1 MGKHHQNQID
11 SQGLDKPEQGRR
23 AFLKNMAVVGAGL
36 PLLSCANDAGHDSKS
51 VTLHSRGYT
60 NLIGVS
66 TYSFWHFDRT
76 REDATIENCIE
87 RAARMGFD
95 GVEILK
101 VQMSSLDNAY
111 LMKLKRL
118 ALHAGLPLIGL
129 STHQGF
135 VSPDPE
141 VRKSN
146 IDRTRRQIDI
156 AHKLGIPTIRINTGR
171 WGTIPV
177 FDDLMAN
184 KGIEPVLEGYTEE
197 DGFGWV
203 IDSLEQ
209 LLQMAEEYGVVLGL
223 ENHWGLGR
231 TAAGVMRIVNEIDS
245 PWLQVTADT
254 GNFFEDK
261 YEQFD
266 AIARKAVLVQAKTYY
281 GGGNWYTLDLDYN
294 KYADI
299 LRKHNYRG
307 FISLEFEG
315 QEDPETA
322 VPKSLA
328 MLREAFRG

>member
-1 MGKHHQNQID
+1 MSVAGAAAAF
-11 SQGLDKPEQGRR
+11 SSCGRT
-23 AFLKNMAVVGAGL
+23 VPAGEEKTVSSH
-36 PLLSCANDAGHDSKS
+36 P
-51 VTLHSRGYT
+51 RGYI

-101 VQMSSLDNAY
+101 VQMTSLDNAY

-135 VSPDPE
+135 VSPDKS
-141 VRKSN
+141 VRDAN
-146 IDRTRRQIDI
+146 VERTRNQINI
-156 AHKLGIPTIRINTGR
+156 AQKLGIPTIRINTGR
-171 WGTIPV
+171 WGTIRS

-184 KGIEPVLEGYTEE
+184 RGIEPIPEGYTEDE
-197 DGFGWV
+197 GFAWV
-203 IDSLEQ
+203 IDSLGQ
-209 LLQMAEEYGVVLGL
+209 LLPMAEECGVVLGL
-223 ENHWGLGR
+223 ENHWGLGL
-231 TAAGVMRIVNEIDS
+231 TAEGVMRIVKAINS

-254 GNFFEDK
+254 GNFFDDQ

-266 AIARKAVLVQAKTYY
+266 AIAGNAVLVQAKTYY
-281 GGGNWYTLDLDYN
+281 GGGNWYTLDLDYT
-294 KYADI
+294 KYAEI
-299 LRKHNYRG
+299 LRRHNYRG
-307 FISLEFEG
+307 YISLEFEG

-322 VPKSLA
+322 VPKSLQ
-328 MLREAFRG
+328 MLREAFA